1 MSMSTVFALQEGPR
15 TQRIDLGNGLIMRW
29 STRADADN
37 VGELL
42 AEAFRWEPIGPPP
55 PPGETPGPNE
65 VVRASGR
72 RLLRGNSAVMSEY
85 DYALVENTRAGP
97 GENPIVSC
105 ACLHAVPGYYGS
117 VHLQFGK
124 PEVIATHPNFRKK
137 GLVRRLFEDMIHPA
151 SDERGDLVQF
161 ILGLPH
167 FYLQYGYTYALRTG
181 EQKTVLPDLALIP
194 KTDPNNTSEPFTLR
208 TVTLDDMPYLVRM
221 STPDK
226 LHRPT
231 TEIGLVF
238 DEAYW
243 RFTAHDVYQTKQ
255 SVFDASRQTRIVV
268 DAQTGKDVGVTVTSF
283 MGHWQIDLFVLD
295 EAVATYHQ
303 ALFPVLRQLVSMA
316 KDRYDYPDMPE
327 DESMIDSLILGLG
340 SHHPASK
347 LLAPLTKPESTDRL
361 YTRIASYPR
370 FIRHVAPVLEERLAR
385 SALAGVSGAIELDFF
400 RKVIGASGAGL
411 RIVLDQ
417 GRLVEVEDW
426 VAPSA
431 QERVLKRL
439 KSSSSSSSHGGRQR
453 VYSAQFASLSFTRL
467 LVGEIDVAQMV
478 EQYGENSVK
487 DAETRLLLDVLFPKV
502 EHHIASLW
510 W

>member
-1 MSMSTVFALQEGPR
+1 MSTVFALQEGPR

-42 AEAFRWEPIGPPP
+42 AEAFRWEPVGPPP
-55 PPGETPGPNE
+55 PPGEAPGPNE

-72 RLLRGNSAVMSEY
+72 RLLRGNSAVMREY

-117 VHLQFGK
+117 IQLQFGK
-124 PEVIATHPNFRKK
+124 PEVIATHPDFRNR
-137 GLVRRLFEDMIHPA
+137 GLVRRLFKDLIHPA

-194 KTDPNNTSEPFTLR
+194 KADPNTSEPFTLR

-255 SVFDASRQTRIVV
+255 SMFDASRQTRIVV

-283 MGHWQIDLFVLD
+283 MGHWQVDLFVLED
-295 EAVATYHQ
+295 SITYHQ

-316 KDRYDYPDMPE
+316 KDRYDYPGMPE

-370 FIRHVAPVLEERLAR
+370 FIQHVAPVLEERLVR
-385 SALAGVSGAIELDFF
+385 SALAGVSGVIELDFF
-400 RKVIGASGAGL
+400 RKVVGASGAGL

-417 GRLVEVEDW
+417 GKLVEVEDW

-439 KSSSSSSSHGGRQR
+439 KSSHRGQR
-453 VYSAQFASLSFTRL
+453 VYSARFAPLSFTRL
-467 LVGEIDVAQMV
+467 LVGEIDVAQML

-502 EHHIASLW
+502 EHHIVSLW

>member
-29 STRADADN
+29 STRADANN

-55 PPGETPGPNE
+55 PPGEVPGPNE

-117 VHLQFGK
+117 VPLQFGK
-124 PEVIATHPNFRKK
+124 PEVIATHPNFRNQ

-167 FYLQYGYTYALRTG
+167 FYLQFGYTYALRTG
-181 EQKTVLPDLALIP
+181 EQNTLLPDLALIP
-194 KTDPNNTSEPFTLR
+194 NVSPNAAEPFTLR
-208 TVTLDDMPYLVRM
+208 SVTLDDIPYLVRM

-243 RFTAHDVYQTKQ
+243 RFIAHDVYQTKQ
-255 SVFDASRQTRIVV
+255 SMFDASRQTRIVV
-268 DAQTGKDVGVTVTSF
+268 DAQSGKDVGVTVTSF
-283 MGHWQIDLFVLD
+283 LGRWKIDLFVLED
-295 EAVATYHQ
+295 TVSYHQ
-303 ALFPVLRQLVSMA
+303 ALFPVLRQLG
-316 KDRYDYPDMPE
+316 
-327 DESMIDSLILGLG
+327 ESMINSLILGLG

-347 LLAPLTKPESTDRL
+347 LLAPLTKPESMDRL

-370 FIRHVAPVLEERLAR
+370 FIQHVAPVLEERLAR
-385 SALAGVSGAIELDFF
+385 SALAGVSGVLELDFF
-400 RKVIGASGAGL
+400 RKVVGASGAGL

-417 GRLVEVEDW
+417 GKLVEVEDW

-431 QERVLKRL
+431 QERALKRF
-439 KSSSSSSSHGGRQR
+439 KNSHGPR
-453 VYSAQFASLSFTRL
+453 VWGVQFAPLSFTRL
-467 LVGEIDVAQMV
+467 LVGEIDVTQLS
-478 EQYGENSVK
+478 EQYGETGVK

-502 EHHIASLW
+502 EHHIESLW